1 MSLKVNAQLP
11 LTPKQKRV
19 LDFVNRFT
27 VEHGYAPSLNEI
39 AKYVEK
45 SISTVQH
52 FVEELQGKGYLQR
65 KENVT
70 RGLSST
76 EEGSKQIFKLGY
88 IAAGEPIDPIENPEP
103 IDVPLSFL
111 QIPGNYYALQVKGN
125 SMTED
130 NILDGD
136 TIVIRH
142 QQVAEDGDRVVAI
155 TENGAT
161 LKVFRK
167 SGSKIYLEP
176 RNHNLK
182 RIYPK
187 ELEIRGRFCGL
198 IRAGDRI

>member
-1 MSLKVNAQLP
+1 MPMSLKVNAQIP

-27 VEHGYAPSLNEI
+27 IKYGYAPSLHEI
-39 AKYVEK
+39 AKYLGR
-45 SISTVQH
+45 SISTAQH
-52 FVEELQGKGYLQR
+52 FIEELQEKGYLQ
-65 KENVT
+65 KKGNIA

-76 EEGSKQIFKLGY
+76 QEGTRQIFKLGY
-88 IAAGEPIDPIENPEP
+88 IAAGSPIDPIENPEP

-161 LKVFRK
+161 LKVFRRRN
-167 SGSKIYLEP
+167 GNIYLEP
-176 RNHNLK
+176 RNNKLK
-182 RIYPK
+182 PIYSK
-187 ELEIRGRFCGL
+187 ELGIRGKFIGL
-198 IRAGDRI
+198 IRNS